1 MSGRNSI
8 QVAIKLRP
16 LFRKEKDQNCWRV
29 VDNSIQ
35 LVDSQSEPYYF
46 DHIFDQDA
54 TNQIIFDKMAKQI
67 VHSAIQGFNGT
78 IFAYGQTSSGN
89 TYLLIGLKTID

>member
-1 MSGRNSI
+1 MIQGLIFVVVFYYHLLCMLLARLINS
-8 QVAIKLRP
+8 VF
-16 LFRKEKDQNCWRV
+16 LF
-29 VDNSIQ
+29 
-35 LVDSQSEPYYF
+35 L

-78 IFAYGQTSSGN
+78 IFAYGQTSSGKFFD
-89 TYLLIGLKTID
+89 YFIVKELF